1 MSIMATPLQAQ
12 ASDID
17 EIHREDESS
26 GHNGS
31 GYERDETDTG
41 FYQLVR
47 HLVGDG
53 DDRARTAGRRACRT
67 LAEMAP
73 GYERQPVLRMTTA
86 RIVFSASACGT
97 CGGQGGQMVD
107 TSSDG
112 VIRQN
117 WVSCQAC
124 RGSGVAQ

>member
-1 MSIMATPLQAQ
+1 MSIMATALQ

-31 GYERDETDTG
+31 GYERDETDTS

-47 HLVGDG
+47 RLVGDG

-67 LAEMAP
+67 YADMVP
-73 GYERQPVLRMTTA
+73 GVYDRQPILHMTTA
-86 RIVFSASACGT
+86 TITFMASQPCQS
-97 CGGQGGQMVD
+97 CGGQGGQTVD

-112 VIRQN
+112 VTRQN
-117 WVSCQAC
+117 WVICQTC
-124 RGSGVAQ
+124 RGSGAA